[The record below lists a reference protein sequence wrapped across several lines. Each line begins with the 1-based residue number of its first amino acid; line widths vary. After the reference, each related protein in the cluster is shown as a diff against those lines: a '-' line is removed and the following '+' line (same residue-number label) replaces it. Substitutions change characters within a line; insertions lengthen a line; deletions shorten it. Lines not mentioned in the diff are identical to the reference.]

1 MNDLDVHTVALF
13 VLENIKAILKI
24 TKPERERERERESWR
39 DGTLTQGGMVMLRLH
54 NTCCVSSYLV
64 DFRRKDRNPVASLFM
79 SLTWF
84 SYLEIG

>member
-1 MNDLDVHTVALF
+1 MNDVDIHTVALF
-13 VLENIKAILKI
+13 VLENFQAILKKA
-24 TKPERERERERESWR
+24 KPERERESWR

-64 DFRRKDRNPVASLFM
+64 DFLRKDRNPVASLFM